1 MTLALLGLV
10 GTVVAHDHGR
20 LGAYY
25 YLAFSIPCAAVL
37 LCLSVANPG
46 ATRPGPVLD
55 SRPLVYAGLVSYS
68 VYLWHEPAIRWLDA
82 HGLTL
87 NGGWGFIGNVGI
99 VATVV
104 LIIATVSYYLVERPA
119 MRIRRRTSN
128 SQANKQVQEHSTS
141 TLALR
146 HGRRL
151 LP

>member
-1 MTLALLGLV
+1 M
-10 GTVVAHDHGR
+10 
-20 LGAYY
+20 
-25 YLAFSIPCAAVL
+25 
-37 LCLSVANPG
+37 
-46 ATRPGPVLD
+46 
-55 SRPLVYAGLVSYS
+55 VYAGLVSYS